1 MKTELEIKQKY
12 DEMLKHTEY
21 LMGLI
26 ENSPDLLTNDQIKEI
41 ICEQNAQ
48 HQMNALMRWVL
59 NIKQ

>member
-1 MKTELEIKQKY
+1 MKTDLEIKQKY

-26 ENSPDLLTNDQIKEI
+26 ENSPDLTNDQIKEI

-48 HQMNALMRWVL
+48 HQMNALIRWVL

>member
-1 MKTELEIKQKY
+1 MKTEKEIIEKY

-26 ENSPDLLTNDQIKEI
+26 ENSPDLTNDQIKEI